1 MLLTCLDADC
11 RVPTRCHSW
20 GSGTCFGDWLCHDLV
35 LALIP
40 TSNISAHL
48 QVEIMATN
56 MQSTVK
62 RAIRVLGKYYID
74 PIGSSVDLLHLL
86 SEFTG
91 IVDDKKVSRPLIV
104 KYSQNMNVP
113 LQTLEHKFDN
123 RKRTEQKLK
132 LGQSGWRDKLL
143 VCMQSYTLMRCSIFE
158 EGNDLNIEIYKKH
171 SLRLK
176 IRTFGHA
183 SQDELLCKAN
193 IQFDNLWKHLSESQ
207 KEAKCELVFALIAS
221 NILRVPQQTSR

>member
-1 MLLTCLDADC
+1 
-11 RVPTRCHSW
+11 
-20 GSGTCFGDWLCHDLV
+20 
-35 LALIP
+35 
-40 TSNISAHL
+40 
-48 QVEIMATN
+48 MATN

-132 LGQSGWRDKLL
+132 LGQSGW
-143 VCMQSYTLMRCSIFE
+143 
-158 EGNDLNIEIYKKH
+158 
-171 SLRLK
+171 
-176 IRTFGHA
+176 
-183 SQDELLCKAN
+183 
-193 IQFDNLWKHLSESQ
+193 
-207 KEAKCELVFALIAS
+207 
-221 NILRVPQQTSR
+221 